1 MNRGLA
7 TLSSLLT
14 VIFTAVFLVMLAA
27 GVASANAAAPPGSAS
42 AGAAGA
48 SPSSS
53 AATAV
58 ARADVKIRDKVV
70 ITLRAPRGDK
80 SALDRSRAAN
90 QAIETL
96 LEKPDEIGDIKDDES
111 APGAAVIYAG
121 KTPILTL
128 TEDDVAPSGEP
139 SLHVLSAKATERF
152 EDGVHNEQKRSRI
165 ATTVFSLSL
174 VVFSGLIAF
183 LLLGRVGELATRIR
197 TFLTDHPDR
206 IGGLR
211 VGNIEVLSVAAVRGA
226 ISVAVSI
233 FHRISQVA
241 IAYSWLIF
249 GLSLF
254 DSTRGYTERLGG
266 LVLQPISALVSRVG
280 SALPLLVIVLVA
292 TGVVFVLIRFVGLFM
307 ESVSRGET
315 RVAWM
320 PSDFARPVSAIMR
333 VAIVV
338 LALLVATPLI
348 TGSDDGALSR
358 AGLFALFAL
367 GLASTPVLASVA
379 AGALVVFG
387 RKLKRGEYV
396 ELGPRAGRVIAVSL
410 MEVRLLEREGSEL
423 RVPHLMS
430 LFQPTRVV
438 GKLPLT
444 QVDLTVRGTP
454 ETAARRV
461 LDAEIR
467 PVGAKSRIQLI
478 SIDAESASYRV
489 TAEEPSSG
497 ALEAAIRRALA
508 RIASGQIPEDDGPAH
523 ISLPSIPPPPVSIT
537 TSPQFTPDSPLPTQA
552 SVVPPVKEKDG
563 GKKP

>member
-1 MNRGLA
+1 
-7 TLSSLLT
+7 
-14 VIFTAVFLVMLAA
+14 
-27 GVASANAAAPPGSAS
+27 
-42 AGAAGA
+42 
-48 SPSSS
+48 
-53 AATAV
+53 
-58 ARADVKIRDKVV
+58 
-70 ITLRAPRGDK
+70 
-80 SALDRSRAAN
+80 
-90 QAIETL
+90 L
-96 LEKPDEIGDIKDDES
+96 LEKADEIGDIKDDES
-111 APGAAVIYAG
+111 TPGAAVIYAG
-121 KTPILTL
+121 KTPVLTL

-152 EDGVHNEQKRSRI
+152 EGGVRNEQRRSRI

-183 LLLGRVGELATRIR
+183 LLLGRVGELATRVR
-197 TFLTDHPDR
+197 TFITEHPDR
-206 IGGLR
+206 LGGLR
-211 VGNIEVLSVAAVRGA
+211 LGNIEVLSVAAVRGA
-226 ISVAVSI
+226 ISVGVSI

-241 IAYSWLIF
+241 IAYTWLIF

-254 DSTRGYTERLGG
+254 ESTRGYTERLGG
-266 LVLQPISALVSRVG
+266 LVLQPISALISRIG

-292 TGVVFVLIRFVGLFM
+292 TGVVFVLIRFIGLFL

-320 PSDFARPVSAIMR
+320 PSDFARPISAIVR
-333 VAIVV
+333 VSIVV

-396 ELGPRAGRVIAVSL
+396 ELGPRAGRVVAVSL

-430 LFQPTRVV
+430 LFQPTRLV

-444 QVDLTVRGTP
+444 QVDLTVQGTP

-467 PVGAKSRIQLI
+467 PVGSKVRIQLL
-478 SIDAESASYRV
+478 SIDSDKASYRV
-489 TAEEPSSG
+489 TAEESSSG
-497 ALEAAIRRALA
+497 VLEAAIRRALA
-508 RIASGQIPEDDGPAH
+508 RIAAGQIPDEDPPRH
-523 ISLPSIPPPPVSIT
+523 ISVPSIPPPPVSI
-537 TSPQFTPDSPLPTQA
+537 QMTPDLPTQA
-552 SVVPPVKEKDG
+552 SQVPPVKEKE
-563 GKKP
+563 KET

>member
-7 TLSSLLT
+7 PLSSLLT
-14 VIFTAVFLVMLAA
+14 VIFAAVCLLMLAA
-27 GVASANAAAPPGSAS
+27 GVASANAAAPQGSAPS
-42 AGAAGA
+42 GP

-53 AATAV
+53 AAATA

-96 LEKPDEIGDIKDDES
+96 LEKADEIGDIKDDES
-111 APGAAVIYAG
+111 SPGAAVIYAG
-121 KTPILTL
+121 KTPVLTL

-165 ATTVFSLSL
+165 ATTVFSVSL

-197 TFLTDHPDR
+197 TFLTEHPDR
-206 IGGLR
+206 LGGLR

-254 DSTRGYTERLGG
+254 DATRGYTERLGG

-333 VAIVV
+333 VSIVV

-444 QVDLTVRGTP
+444 QVELTVRGTP

-508 RIASGQIPEDDGPAH
+508 RIASGQIPDDDGPAH
-523 ISLPSIPPPPVSIT
+523 ISIPSIPPPPVSIT
-537 TSPQFTPDSPLPTQA
+537 ASSQFTPDLPQPTQA
-552 SVVPPVKEKDG
+552 SQVPPVKEKSE
-563 GKKP
+563 GKKT

>member
-1 MNRGLA
+1 MNRLTIARCLAVLAAVCCLLFAGLA
-7 TLSSLLT
+7 LANAPAPGTAPAAASSSVAPGVAT
-14 VIFTAVFLVMLAA
+14 PSPSASTAVS
-27 GVASANAAAPPGSAS
+27 G
-42 AGAAGA
+42 
-48 SPSSS
+48 
-53 AATAV
+53 

-80 SALDRSRAAN
+80 SALERARAAN

-96 LEKPDEIGDIKDDES
+96 LEKADEIGDIKDDES
-111 APGAAVIYAG
+111 TPGAAVIYAG
-121 KTPILTL
+121 KTPVLTL

-197 TFLTDHPDR
+197 TFLTEHPDR
-206 IGGLR
+206 LGGLR

-233 FHRISQVA
+233 FHRLSQVA
-241 IAYSWLIF
+241 IAYTWLIF

-254 DSTRGYTERLGG
+254 ESTRGYTERLGG
-266 LVLQPISALVSRVG
+266 LVLQPISALVSRIG
-280 SALPLLVIVLVA
+280 SALPLLIIVLVA
-292 TGVVFVLIRFVGLFM
+292 TGVVFVVIRFVGLFM

-320 PSDFARPVSAIMR
+320 PSDFARPVSAILR
-333 VAIVV
+333 VSIVV

-379 AGALVVFG
+379 AGSVVVFG
-387 RKLKRGEYV
+387 RKLRRGEYV

-444 QVDLTVRGTP
+444 QVELTVRGAP

-467 PVGAKSRIQLI
+467 PVGSKVRIQLL
-478 SIDAESASYRV
+478 SIDADSASYRV

-523 ISLPSIPPPPVSIT
+523 ISIPSIPPPPVSI
-537 TSPQFTPDSPLPTQA
+537 QMTPDAPPPTQA
-552 SVVPPVKEKDG
+552 TQVPPVKEKDQ
-563 GKKP
+563 P

>member
-1 MNRGLA
+1 MNRL
-7 TLSSLLT
+7 
-14 VIFTAVFLVMLAA
+14 LAA
-27 GVASANAAAPPGSAS
+27 IFAVVCLLSTTVALANPPASQGSAPALVAS
-42 AGAAGA
+42 AGAAPSAGA
-48 SPSSS
+48 LV
-53 AATAV
+53 AA
-58 ARADVKIRDKVV
+58 ARADVKVRDRVV

-80 SALDRSRAAN
+80 SALERARAAN

-111 APGAAVIYAG
+111 TPGAAVIYAG

-139 SLHVLSAKATERF
+139 SLHVLSAKATERV

-183 LLLGRVGELATRIR
+183 LLLGRVGELSARIR
-197 TFLTDHPDR
+197 TFLTEHPDR
-206 IGGLR
+206 LGGLR

-233 FHRISQVA
+233 FHRLSQVA
-241 IAYSWLIF
+241 IAYGWLIF

-280 SALPLLVIVLVA
+280 SALPLLIIVLVA

-333 VAIVV
+333 VSIVV

-367 GLASTPVLASVA
+367 GIASTPVLASVA

-396 ELGPRAGRVIAVSL
+396 ELGPRAGRVVAVSL

-444 QVDLTVRGTP
+444 QVDLTIRGAP

-467 PVGAKSRIQLI
+467 PVGAKVRIQLL
-478 SIDAESASYRV
+478 SIAADSASYRV
-489 TAEEPSSG
+489 TAEEPTSG

-508 RIASGQIPEDDGPAH
+508 RIAKGEIPEEDGPVH
-523 ISLPSIPPPPVSIT
+523 ISIPSIPPPPVSIT
-537 TSPQFTPDSPLPTQA
+537 APSQMTPDLPQPTQA
-552 SVVPPVKEKDG
+552 SVVPPVKEKEKEKEKEE
-563 GKKP
+563 GKKA

>member
-1 MNRGLA
+1 VKSLITVLSMLVCVLFAPLA
-7 TLSSLLT
+7 FANPTPSASVST
-14 VIFTAVFLVMLAA
+14 
-27 GVASANAAAPPGSAS
+27 ASATPAPSGSTAAP
-42 AGAAGA
+42 AAK
-48 SPSSS
+48 S
-53 AATAV
+53 
-58 ARADVKIRDKVV
+58 DVKIRDIV
-70 ITLRAPRGDK
+70 IVTLRVPRGDK
-80 SALDRSRAAN
+80 SAAERARAAN
-90 QAIETL
+90 NAIETL
-96 LEKPDEIGDIKDDES
+96 LEKADEIGDIKDDES
-111 APGAAVIYAG
+111 TPGAAVIYAG
-121 KTPILTL
+121 KTPVLTL

-152 EDGVHNEQKRSRI
+152 EGGVHNEQRRSRI

-183 LLLGRVGELATRIR
+183 LLLGRVGDLATRVR
-197 TFLTDHPDR
+197 TFLTEHPDR

-211 VGNIEVLSVAAVRGA
+211 LGNIEVLSVAAVRGA
-226 ISVAVSI
+226 ISVGVSI

-241 IAYSWLIF
+241 IAYTWLIF

-266 LVLQPISALVSRVG
+266 LVLQPISALVSRIG

-292 TGVVFVLIRFVGLFM
+292 TGVVFVLIRFVGLFL

-320 PSDFARPVSAIMR
+320 PADFARPISAIVR
-333 VAIVV
+333 VSIVV

-396 ELGPRAGRVIAVSL
+396 ELGPRAGRVVAVSL

-438 GKLPLT
+438 GKLLLT
-444 QVDLTVRGTP
+444 QVDLTVQGTP

-467 PVGAKSRIQLI
+467 PVGSKVRIQLL
-478 SIDAESASYRV
+478 SIDSEKASYRV

-508 RIASGQIPEDDGPAH
+508 RIASGQIPEEDVRH
-523 ISLPSIPPPPVSIT
+523 ISVPSIPPPPVSI
-537 TSPQFTPDSPLPTQA
+537 QMTPDLPTQA
-552 SVVPPVKEKDG
+552 SQVPPVKEKD
-563 GKKP
+563 KET